1 MRSCK
6 FFSKAAR
13 AAFDKQ
19 IVAALKGIGGDIG
32 QAVGEV
38 DVLEISAISKS
49 KIADCFYLFRKNN
62 TFYHYA

>member
-6 FFSKAAR
+6 FFSKAAC

-32 QAVGEV
+32 QAIREI
-38 DVLEISAISKS
+38 DVS
-49 KIADCFYLFRKNN
+49 KIIATGKRSGIYANN
-62 TFYHYA
+62 